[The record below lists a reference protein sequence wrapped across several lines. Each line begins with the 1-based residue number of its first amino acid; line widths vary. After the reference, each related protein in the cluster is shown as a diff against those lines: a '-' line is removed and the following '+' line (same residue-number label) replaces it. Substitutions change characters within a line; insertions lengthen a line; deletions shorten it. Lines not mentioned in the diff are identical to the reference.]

1 MQGHIYN
8 EQNGLHYTRHG
19 DVYLPDLTYSQ
30 NDYPPL
36 GKYGMLRKTYLQ
48 EHQKALFSKM
58 LR

>member
-1 MQGHIYN
+1 MKKHIYN

-48 EHQKALFSKM
+48 EHQKALFWD
-58 LR
+58 